1 MKILLCFLI
10 LIMLLVSARLKSQ
23 KARCAIRVASC
34 IGFAILIAFSLNNAD
49 YHVYERNYNLQESLF
64 SSVFEMG
71 YSAVSFIFKSV
82 GASYTTFNLILS
94 SIALLL
100 IHSTITRYCRKPEW
114 VMILYFI
121 YPLAM
126 DATQYRNFLCMAILI
141 FAIRYLVERKSFW
154 WLRYY
159 IFIALA
165 VTFHNIAVI
174 AAVVPIFMAF
184 RRYYTIVLPIIII
197 TGIAFVYSPLFQPTI
212 RWVADNIFHRGY
224 DYFSVRP
231 GLGLFIPIGLQ
242 LGITFMVCYRQLMSK
257 TRYPSLRRHKPT
269 STNSVATIYDQ
280 FDTTMVSYFLA
291 AMIFFVFYA
300 MTSHFFR
307 AFRSIFILGYM
318 VIVNNICMMD
328 KSSKR
333 TYVTLLVFLLAI
345 TWIAEIY
352 PLLELV
358 FIPFFT

>member
-10 LIMLLVSARLKSQ
+10 LIMLIVSARLKNN
-23 KARCAIRVASC
+23 KVRIAIRVVSC

-49 YHVYERNYNLQESLF
+49 YHVYERNYNQQESLF

-71 YSAVSFIFKSV
+71 YAAVSYIFKSA
-82 GASYTTFNLILS
+82 GASYTVFNLIIS
-94 SIALLL
+94 FIALLL

-114 VMILYFI
+114 VMILYFV
-121 YPLAM
+121 YPLTM

-141 FAIRYLVERKSFW
+141 FAIRYLVEKKSFW

-159 IFIALA
+159 IFIAIA
-165 VTFHNIAVI
+165 ITFHNIAVI

-184 RRYYTIVLPIIII
+184 KRYYSIVLPIVIIAGI
-197 TGIAFVYSPLFQPTI
+197 TFVYSPLFQPTI
-212 RWVADNIFHRGY
+212 RWVADNVFHRGY

-242 LGITFMVCYRQLMSK
+242 LGITFMVCYKELVNK
-257 TRYPSLRRHKPT
+257 TRSPSLRRPKP
-269 STNSVATIYDQ
+269 SVTNPVATVYDQ
-280 FDTTMVSYFLA
+280 FDKTMVTYFLA

-318 VIVNNICMMD
+318 VIVNNISVMD
-328 KSSKR
+328 KSRKR